1 MIVLLSGDRGVGKS
15 TACQK
20 LVKMACRRGKTIGG
34 FLSTALFDDKGDKIG
49 IKLVDPRMGE
59 ERHLASIAED
69 LGGLLVG
76 IYHMNAET
84 LSWGTAL
91 ALSAIEGELDL
102 ILIDELGP
110 LELNRNEGFAGVLPA
125 LYEVSNVNCLVVV
138 RPELID
144 NLERRLI
151 ATVIVRR
158 VVTLDNRDDMPAELA
173 RFLWGPA

>member
-20 LVKMACRRGKTIGG
+20 LVKMACRRRKTIGG
-34 FLSTALFDDKGDKIG
+34 FLSTALFDDKGDKVG
-49 IKLVDPRMGE
+49 IKLVDPRTGE
-59 ERHLASIAED
+59 ERYLASIAED
-69 LGGLLVG
+69 LGGPLVG
-76 IYHMNAET
+76 IYHMNAEA
-84 LSWGTAL
+84 LSWGATL
-91 ALSAIEGELDL
+91 ALSAIEGEFDL

-144 NLERRLI
+144 DLERRLK

-158 VVTLDNRDDMPAELA
+158 VVTLGNRNGMPGELA
-173 RFLWGPA
+173 RLLWGPA